1 MLTPDKPPRRRGG
14 MAGGSLLAL
23 SMVAGAVIGIVYRQP
38 SIGFL
43 IGLGVGAVLMLL
55 VWLFDRRG

>member
-1 MLTPDKPPRRRGG
+1 MKAPRPSAPRRRGG

-23 SMVAGAVIGIVYRQP
+23 SMVAGAVIGVVNGQP

-43 IGLGVGAVLMLL
+43 IGLAVGAALLLL
-55 VWLFDRRG
+55 VWLLDSR